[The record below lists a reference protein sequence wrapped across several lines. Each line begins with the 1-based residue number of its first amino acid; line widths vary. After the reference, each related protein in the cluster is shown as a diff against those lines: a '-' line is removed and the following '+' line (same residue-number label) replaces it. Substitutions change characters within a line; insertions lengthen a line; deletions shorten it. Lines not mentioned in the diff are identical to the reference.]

1 MSSIIQVVLPIFG
14 LILAGWIA
22 RRIGVL
28 GPAAT
33 GELNKFVVYL
43 AMPAMLFELLATAH
57 WTEIW
62 RPGFLMAFGT
72 GACVI
77 FGLTLAWALARG
89 RHLADAAIDGLNAGY
104 PNTGF
109 IGFPLVLAALG
120 KGALVTA
127 LLATIV
133 VGCGLFAL
141 AIVLVE
147 VGLQAETDPRK
158 MARKVGLTL
167 VRNPLLLSPV
177 LGALYASTGAGL
189 AAPVETFLKLL
200 GNSAA
205 PCALVALGLFLAEKR
220 EAAAAGPQSGVTTVL
235 VGLKLFA
242 QPGLTWVVAT
252 MVLQLDPVMVHGA
265 VLLAALPTGTGAFML
280 AEFYHREAVLTARV
294 MLITTIASVVTIS
307 AYLAW
312 AT

>member
-1 MSSIIQVVLPIFG
+1 MSSVIAVVLPIFG

-33 GELNKFVVYL
+33 GELNRFVVYL
-43 AMPAMLFELLATAH
+43 ALPALLFDLVATAH

-62 RPGFLMAFGT
+62 RPGFLAAFGLAAALVY
-72 GACVI
+72 GATVG
-77 FGLTLAWALARG
+77 FSLLVAR
-89 RHLADAAIDGLNAGY
+89 RHLADAAIDGLNSAY
-104 PNTGF
+104 PNTGY

-120 KGALVTA
+120 QSALVTA

-133 VGCGLFAL
+133 TGCAAFAL

-158 MARKVGLTL
+158 MAGKVALTL
-167 VRNPLLLSPV
+167 AKNPLLLSPI
-177 LGALYASTGAGL
+177 LGGLYAATGLGL
-189 AAPVETFLKLL
+189 AVPVESFLKLL
-200 GNSAA
+200 GNSAS

-220 EAAAAGPQSGVTTVL
+220 ETARASASAVGAL
-235 VGLKLFA
+235 VGLKLFV
-242 QPGLTWVVAT
+242 QPALTWVLAAV
-252 MVLQLDPVMVHGA
+252 VFKQPPLLVHSA

-280 AEFYHREAVLTARV
+280 AEFYNREADLTARV
-294 MLITTIASVVTIS
+294 MLISTIASVATIS

-312 AT
+312 AG

>member
-1 MSSIIQVVLPIFG
+1 MSSVISVVLPIFG

-33 GELNKFVVYL
+33 SELNRFVVYL
-43 AMPAMLFELLATAH
+43 ALPALLFDLVATTH
-57 WTEIW
+57 WAEIW
-62 RPGFLMAFGT
+62 HPGFLAAFGL
-72 GACVI
+72 GAAAVY
-77 FGLTLAWALARG
+77 GATVLWSLLAAR
-89 RHLADAAIDGLNAGY
+89 RHLADAAIDGLNSAY
-104 PNTGF
+104 PNTGY

-133 VGCGLFAL
+133 TGCALFAL

-147 VGLQAETDPRK
+147 IGLQAETDPRR
-158 MARKVGLTL
+158 MAGKVALTL
-167 VRNPLLLSPV
+167 GRNPLLLAPI
-177 LGALYASTGAGL
+177 LGGIYAATGVGL
-189 AAPVETFLKLL
+189 APPVETFLKLL
-200 GNSAA
+200 GGSAS

-220 EAAAAGPQSGVTTVL
+220 GTAAASSGAVAAL
-235 VGLKLFA
+235 VGLKLFV
-242 QPGLTWVVAT
+242 QPGLTWVLAAL
-252 MVLQLDPVMVHGA
+252 VLNQPPLLVHCA

-280 AEFYHREAVLTARV
+280 AEFYDREADLTARV
-294 MLITTIASVVTIS
+294 MLISTVASVATIS

-312 AT
+312 AV